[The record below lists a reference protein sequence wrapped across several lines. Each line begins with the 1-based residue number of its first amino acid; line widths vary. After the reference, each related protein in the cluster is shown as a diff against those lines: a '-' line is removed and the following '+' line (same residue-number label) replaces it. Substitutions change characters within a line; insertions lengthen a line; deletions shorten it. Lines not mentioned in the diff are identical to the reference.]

1 MRNLLLILAL
11 AAGTEAKTTPAEP
24 LAQSTPPATVKPAQ
38 DPAHPGGR
46 KADPHT
52 TATPAEAI
60 QGKVLE
66 RLDASPYCYL
76 RLGTT
81 KGEVWAAVPEGA
93 IEKGMVVTVVNPM
106 QMGAFESKTLKRTF
120 PEIYFGTLAPA
131 GTQPPN
137 PHHASQKSA
146 QAVPVGKVPKAQGPQ
161 SRTVAEVWSR
171 KRQLNEKLVT
181 VRGKVVKF
189 NQGVLGRNWIHL
201 QDGSGSPKKGTHDL
215 TFTTLSKAAVGDLI
229 TLKGMV
235 RINRDLGSGYF
246 YEVLVEDAA
255 LIEN

>member
-1 MRNLLLILAL
+1 MRTLLLTLVL
-11 AAGTEAKTTPAEP
+11 AAGTEAQTTPAP
-24 LAQSTPPATVKPAQ
+24 RLAQSTPPAAVKPAQ
-38 DPAHPGGR
+38 DSAHSGGR
-46 KADPHT
+46 KADPHA
-52 TATPAEAI
+52 TAAPAEAI

-81 KGEVWAAVPEGA
+81 KGEVWAAVPEAA

-106 QMGAFESKTLKRTF
+106 QMGSFESKTLKRTF
-120 PEIYFGTLAPA
+120 PEIYFGTLAPTGA
-131 GTQPPN
+131 QPAH
-137 PHHASQKSA
+137 PHHASPKEA
-146 QAVPVGKVPKAQGPQ
+146 LAVAVGKVPKAQGPQ
-161 SRTVAEVWSR
+161 GRTVTEVWSQ
-171 KRQLNEKLVT
+171 KRQLKEKLVT

-201 QDGSGSPKKGTHDL
+201 QDGSGNPKKGTHDL
-215 TFTTLSKAAVGDLI
+215 TFTTQGKAAVGDLV

-235 RINRDLGSGYF
+235 RINRDFGSGYF

-255 LIEN
+255 LLEN